1 MTMAWWAFRVLV
13 TIVLAACPCAGS
25 ARDHAEVIPFVTGT
39 VWTYQ
44 ALLHWTDTSDT
55 RHRSEVRWTSSV
67 IDAFDHGDVA
77 GALLQGGVEDVFSWS
92 RPPRPRRYEVLRVA
106 ARYYLLSDVSK
117 SAFAA
122 VKAAGRKA
130 LPADLDQ
137 HVWFDVP
144 LMKGRVLRPRDMGRR
159 DDTSYGWWIE
169 SVAPARLDVPGLR
182 DPARQAFRLT
192 YNTLA
197 SDLHEAIVPGIGIT
211 AFTYVHHGTLAEA
224 YVHLIGYRRGRA
236 R

>member
-1 MTMAWWAFRVLV
+1 VVVARWAFRVLV
-13 TIVLAACPCAGS
+13 AIVLAASPRAVWAGDD
-25 ARDHAEVIPFVTGT
+25 REVIPFVTGT

-44 ALLHWTDTSDT
+44 ALLKWTDTSNAL
-55 RHRSEVRWTSSV
+55 RRSDVRWTSTV
-67 IDAFDHGDVA
+67 TDAFDHGDVA
-77 GALLQGGVEDVFSWS
+77 GALLQGGVEDLFSRS
-92 RPPRPRRYEVLRVA
+92 RPLRPRSYEVLRVGT
-106 ARYYLLSDVSK
+106 RYYLLSDVST

-144 LMKGRVLRPRDMGRR
+144 LTKGRVLRPRDMGPR

-169 SVAPARLDVPGLR
+169 SVGRARLDLPGLR
-182 DPARQAFRLT
+182 DQARQAFRLT
-192 YNTLA
+192 YHTLA
-197 SDLHEAIVPGIGIT
+197 SDLHETVVPGIGVT
-211 AFTYVHHGTLAEA
+211 SFTYVHHGTIAEA
-224 YVHLIGYRRGRA
+224 YAHLIVYRRGRA